1 MGARTWPTCLTERF
15 YFSLCRNDDSLVQ
28 ANRVSVGAFANDK
41 LAGMGTVLHQR
52 RSTLAKSPSMMSSAL
67 EQDLDAPRAPR
78 AGADLRAARERVGW
92 SLSQMADALRIRY
105 QYLEALEEGR
115 INELPGK
122 AYVLGFMRTYATALG
137 LDPNEIARRFK
148 AEAAEVNEQT
158 VLTFPVPVPERGV
171 PAGAVVLLGVVLA
184 VGVYVGWYRLS
195 GEGRLPAETSAPIPA
210 QLAPLAQQAVPPS
223 LPPSPTMLAQAPDA
237 QPAGP
242 VTATEQQRGPDPADQ
257 APTGIAMAA
266 PPVPAISPTQAAAA
280 PAPATFTPPSADQSR
295 IVLRASADAWVQVR
309 DRSGTILL
317 NRILHAGDAWE
328 VPPKPNLLL
337 TTGNAGGTDLMV
349 DGTLT
354 PSLGGNGAVRRDIP
368 LDPDL
373 LKDGKVAAANSPA
386 MAAKSSTQ

>member
-1 MGARTWPTCLTERF
+1 
-15 YFSLCRNDDSLVQ
+15 
-28 ANRVSVGAFANDK
+28 
-41 LAGMGTVLHQR
+41 MGTVLHQR
-52 RSTLAKSPSMMSSAL
+52 RSTLAQSRSMMSSTR
-67 EQDLDAPRAPR
+67 EQGLDAPRAPR
-78 AGADLRAARERVGW
+78 AGADLRTARERVGW
-92 SLSQMADALRIRY
+92 SLSQMAEALRIRY
-105 QYLEALEEGR
+105 QYLEALEDGR
-115 INELPGK
+115 INELPGN
-122 AYVLGFMRTYATALG
+122 AYALGFMRTYATALG

-148 AEAAEVNEQT
+148 AEAAEVNQQT
-158 VLTFPVPVPERGV
+158 VLTFPVPVPARGV

-223 LPPSPTMLAQAPDA
+223 VPASPTMLAQAPAA
-237 QPAGP
+237 QPGGSAAQS
-242 VTATEQQRGPDPADQ
+242 VQQQAAPDQPSTSVA
-257 APTGIAMAA
+257 AAA

-280 PAPATFTPPSADQSR
+280 PVPATLTAPLADQTR

-349 DGTLT
+349 DGSLT
-354 PSLGGNGAVRRDIP
+354 PSLGGNGAVRRDVP

-373 LKDGKVAAANSPA
+373 LKDGKVAASNSTVIS
-386 MAAKSSTQ
+386 AKSSTQ